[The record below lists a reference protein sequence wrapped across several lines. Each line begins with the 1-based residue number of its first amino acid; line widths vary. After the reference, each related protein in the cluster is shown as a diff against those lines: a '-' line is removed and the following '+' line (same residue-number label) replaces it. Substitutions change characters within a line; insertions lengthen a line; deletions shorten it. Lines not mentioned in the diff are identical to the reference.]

1 MAEFSVRIDPS
12 SIPNPSRLKEG
23 IYGGIADA
31 INEVMRGVFAKSQEF
46 VPVETGDLRNS
57 GVFIPA
63 SPDSGD
69 GFPHAEITYGNA
81 SVTYA
86 VFVHEELENF
96 HLPPTQA
103 KYLETPL
110 AQAHFKLML
119 AMGKGAVK
127 GAIRG
132 WRK

>member
-1 MAEFSVRIDPS
+1 MAGFYVKIDPS
-12 SIPNPSRLKEG
+12 SIPNSSRLKEG
-23 IYGGIADA
+23 VYGGVAEA
-31 INEVMRGVFAKSQEF
+31 INEVMKKVFAKSQEL

-57 GVFIPA
+57 GVFKPA
-63 SPDSGD
+63 SGDSGD

-86 VFVHEELENF
+86 VFVHEELGNF

-110 AQAHFKLML
+110 AQAHLKLMM
-119 AMGKGAVK
+119 AIARGTVK
-127 GAIRG
+127 GAIKG
-132 WRK
+132 WRQ